1 METEASFGTYQDV
14 GHEIMF
20 TKGGE
25 GHLGIYLEDNPIV
38 VGLPIR
44 WFPSTGVDR
53 ERFQEVRSGVLT
65 ELCDWAIVHV
75 KHDVRD
81 GGFDTDSCV
90 KEL

>member
-38 VGLPIR
+38 IGLLI
-44 WFPSTGVDR
+44 
-53 ERFQEVRSGVLT
+53 
-65 ELCDWAIVHV
+65 
-75 KHDVRD
+75 
-81 GGFDTDSCV
+81 
-90 KEL
+90 